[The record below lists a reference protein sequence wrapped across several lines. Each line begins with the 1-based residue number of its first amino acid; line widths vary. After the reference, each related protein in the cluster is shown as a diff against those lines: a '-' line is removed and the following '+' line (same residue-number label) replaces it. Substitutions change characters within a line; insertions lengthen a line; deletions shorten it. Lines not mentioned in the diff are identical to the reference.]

1 VIMAAA
7 DGTEEASQT
16 CTVITTLLSSL
27 IILAPSLEF
36 CVDPARLAETAFCL
50 RRSWSARW
58 RNLALRL
65 LVESLALYADQ
76 ELLIERLI
84 NNLTLDE
91 CGQVISLAEVAILA
105 RSCQSG

>member
-1 VIMAAA
+1 
-7 DGTEEASQT
+7 
-16 CTVITTLLSSL
+16 
-27 IILAPSLEF
+27 
-36 CVDPARLAETAFCL
+36 VDPARLAETAFCV
-50 RRSWSARW
+50 RRSWIARW

-65 LVESLALYADQ
+65 LVESLALDADQ

-91 CGQVISLAEVAILA
+91 CGQVNSLVEVEILA

>member
-1 VIMAAA
+1 
-7 DGTEEASQT
+7 
-16 CTVITTLLSSL
+16 LLK
-27 IILAPSLEF
+27 
-36 CVDPARLAETAFCL
+36 TAFCV
-50 RRSWSARW
+50 RRSWIARW

-65 LVESLALYADQ
+65 LVESLALDADQ

-91 CGQVISLAEVAILA
+91 CGQVISLAEVEILA